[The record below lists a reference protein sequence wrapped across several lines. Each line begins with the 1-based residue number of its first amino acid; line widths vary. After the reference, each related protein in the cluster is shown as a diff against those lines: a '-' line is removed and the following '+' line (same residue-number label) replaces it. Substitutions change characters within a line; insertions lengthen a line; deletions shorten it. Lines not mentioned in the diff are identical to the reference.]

1 MATVTAAGPCASAKT
16 AARPLPAQD
25 RRRSAAIRDGQ
36 ARSRPGA
43 GAPRTPPARS
53 PRRTRDPRR
62 SRRCRWRGQARA
74 LRGRRGRTGWGVGDR
89 QCREAGPYGVDLSS
103 KSLGSSELAPY
114 PRRRAQEGDA
124 IASGADSPC
133 KQGPRLKPKE
143 PHERCPDGTGTARA
157 LRCLRSRCAWHGS
170 FSRAADELCV
180 TQSAVSHQI
189 RGLRGGSGAS
199 LFRAPGNRATLLPH
213 AVTLAQAL
221 ERSFEEIGD
230 ACSRARRAG
239 GPPKL
244 TIAAIPSVAVCW
256 LIPRLDEFR
265 ALTPATEVRLVLRV
279 PRSADRFP
287 GCRCRDRVCGRSAC
301 PGGAVVEVP
310 IRGETAPVC
319 APHLGLNSSATGA
332 DMVRAGLLH
341 DADATGWR
349 TWLQDEGEPD
359 GVRRAR
365 CSRIST
371 CSRAAALAD
380 QGIALCPLAIV
391 SDDLLEGQLIQLS
404 EKTIRADSGYYVL
417 IRDDDHLPS
426 PSVVKLFRDWILST
440 GQATGASSIM

>member
-1 MATVTAAGPCASAKT
+1 MAQAPLGALRVFEA
-16 AARPLPAQD
+16 AAR
-25 RRRSAAIRDGQ
+25 
-36 ARSRPGA
+36 
-43 GAPRTPPARS
+43 
-53 PRRTRDPRR
+53 
-62 SRRCRWRGQARA
+62 
-74 LRGRRGRTGWGVGDR
+74 
-89 QCREAGPYGVDLSS
+89 
-103 KSLGSSELAPY
+103 
-114 PRRRAQEGDA
+114 
-124 IASGADSPC
+124 
-133 KQGPRLKPKE
+133 
-143 PHERCPDGTGTARA
+143 
-157 LRCLRSRCAWHGS
+157 HGS

-189 RGLRGGSGAS
+189 RGLEAWLGAS
-199 LFRAPGNRATLLPH
+199 LFERRGNRATLLPH

-221 ERSFEEIGD
+221 ERSFEEIED

-256 LIPRLDEFR
+256 LIPRLHEFR
-265 ALTPATEVRLVLRV
+265 ALTPATEVRLVYAFHGQPIDFRDVDVAIVFAAV
-279 PRSADRFP
+279 PPAP
-287 GCRCRDRVCGRSAC
+287 E
-301 PGGAVVEVP
+301 GAVVEKFLS
-310 IRGETAPVC
+310 GETAPVC

-359 GVRRAR
+359 GAAPGPVFEDFNLL
-365 CSRIST
+365 
-371 CSRAAALAD
+371 RAAALAG

-391 SDDLLEGQLIQLS
+391 SDDLLEGRLIQLS